1 MLQHSI
7 KGEFEYWGDPDF
19 INGILAK
26 LDTGRSIGSGQAA
39 TGIAIDGYLVKMFT
53 RRIIN
58 QEEKDKFVNEIEVSD
73 LLKQR
78 IPNYVSHIYGAKYS
92 PANSYIIYNL
102 LDGLRLDQYLTILL
116 NKWYDTDMSIKRME
130 DSQNSIEKKQYELLK
145 ETHTNLGYVYAAAKK
160 ATDAIASVGLYHG
173 DITPTNLFLH
183 VDKTPEGNEVW
194 STAHCWLI
202 DFGISGHLG
211 TPFKYFGTQMYSLKA
226 PSRADPWPSAIP
238 EVNASIVESEYTKI
252 TPLRNS
258 YSLAKIWAVFT
269 NNIFAKYPEFKNP
282 PKVSTGGGRLHTR
295 KKRVYSIKNKKYKT
309 TIKKSKLNVLGKALK
324 SCSIGSGPGAKTT
337 GFFRTGFCTTGPT
350 DTGTHV
356 VCSRVT
362 NEFLEYSRSQGNDL
376 ITPSPESG
384 FPGLIEG
391 DRWCLCAYRWL
402 EAYKAGKAPPVILK
416 STNKAVLRI
425 IPLRILKRYAV

>member
-1 MLQHSI
+1 MLQHTV

-19 INGILAK
+19 IDGILAK
-26 LDTGRSIGSGQAA
+26 VATGRSIGSGSFA
-39 TGIAIDGYLVKMFT
+39 TGIAVDGYLVKVFT

-58 QEEKDKFVNEIEVSD
+58 QEEKDAFVNEIEVSD

-78 IPNYVSHIYGAKYS
+78 IPDFVSHIYGAKYS
-92 PANSYIIYNL
+92 PANYYIIYNL

-116 NKWYDTDMSIKRME
+116 NKWYDADMSIKRME
-130 DSQNSIEKKQYELLK
+130 DSKNSIEKKQYELLK
-145 ETHTNLGYVYAAAKK
+145 ETYINLGYVYAAAKK
-160 ATDAIASVGLYHG
+160 AIDAIASVGLYHG

-183 VDKTPEGNEVW
+183 VDKTPEGNEIW
-194 STAHCWLI
+194 SSAHCWLI
-202 DFGISGHLG
+202 DFGLSGHLG
-211 TPFKYFGTQMYSLKA
+211 TPFKHFGTQMYSLKP
-226 PSRADPWPSAIP
+226 PSRSDPWPSAIP

-258 YSLAKIWAVFT
+258 YSLARIWDVYT

-282 PKVSTGGGRLHTR
+282 PKVSAGGGRRYTR
-295 KKRVYSIKNKKYKT
+295 KNRVYHRRRKST
-309 TIKKSKLNVLGKALK
+309 RKSKLNLNALGKALK
-324 SCSIGSGPGAKTT
+324 ACSIGAGAGAKTT
-337 GFFRTGFCTTGPT
+337 GFFRTGFCTTGPA

-362 NEFLEYSRSQGNDL
+362 DDFLRFSKSQGNDL
-376 ITPSPESG
+376 ITPSGE
-384 FPGLIEG
+384 FPGLKEG

-425 IPLRILKRYAV
+425 IPLRILKEYQYAV

>member
-78 IPNYVSHIYGAKYS
+78 IPNYVSHIYGAKYN

-145 ETHTNLGYVYAAAKK
+145 ETHTNLGYVSNDIFYQ
-160 ATDAIASVGLYHG
+160 IYQLIILYHLSYHTMLVH
-173 DITPTNLFLH
+173 IQLMYLYPYLF
-183 VDKTPEGNEVW
+183 
-194 STAHCWLI
+194 
-202 DFGISGHLG
+202 
-211 TPFKYFGTQMYSLKA
+211 YFLDVLK
-226 PSRADPWPSAIP
+226 
-238 EVNASIVESEYTKI
+238 
-252 TPLRNS
+252 
-258 YSLAKIWAVFT
+258 F
-269 NNIFAKYPEFKNP
+269 
-282 PKVSTGGGRLHTR
+282 
-295 KKRVYSIKNKKYKT
+295 
-309 TIKKSKLNVLGKALK
+309 
-324 SCSIGSGPGAKTT
+324 
-337 GFFRTGFCTTGPT
+337 
-350 DTGTHV
+350 
-356 VCSRVT
+356 
-362 NEFLEYSRSQGNDL
+362 
-376 ITPSPESG
+376 
-384 FPGLIEG
+384 
-391 DRWCLCAYRWL
+391 
-402 EAYKAGKAPPVILK
+402 
-416 STNKAVLRI
+416 
-425 IPLRILKRYAV
+425 